1 MLIKGCPYLM
11 LPKNFYALRW
21 FNHFGAFFL
30 HQIRTKIP
38 ITRIA
43 KQCIKFLH
51 HECTMNNIHF

>member
-1 MLIKGCPYLM
+1 MPLLNVAK
-11 LPKNFYALRW
+11 KNLCAAVVQPLRRI
-21 FNHFGAFFL
+21 FL